1 MYIDLQYVL
10 THENTVNENMY
21 LNCVWVRCFVFHEF
35 HLNVDIL
42 EKYSKKKKK
51 SQLGTFS
58 HKVDELYCW
67 PIFPL

>member
-42 EKYSKKKKK
+42 EKYSKRKK

-58 HKVDELYCW
+58 HKVDELYC
-67 PIFPL
+67 

>member
-51 SQLGTFS
+51 STRNIFS
-58 HKVDELYCW
+58 
-67 PIFPL
+67 